1 MVFSI
6 EKLRPIREGMTISR
20 DSKLGDL
27 TKVTYF
33 SLGKDTSISHC
44 SHAFAFWQVE
54 HLG

>member
-27 TKVTYF
+27 TTF
-33 SLGKDTSISHC
+33 
-44 SHAFAFWQVE
+44 
-54 HLG
+54 HLEKILL